1 MKQRLM
7 SNPHTTDVDSEVTPF
22 ERLTHSLYSAFL
34 FNVGEITIKGGSPR
48 LDLDAA
54 RDTIAQLESLLLKT
68 YGNLTEQESAE
79 LTAYIEKSWDTF
91 RTKVAGN
98 KST

>member
-1 MKQRLM
+1 M
-7 SNPHTTDVDSEVTPF
+7 SNTHKTDTSGDVTPF
-22 ERLTHSLYSAFL
+22 GRLTHSLYSAFL
-34 FNVGEITIKGGSPR
+34 FNVGEITIKGGSPL

-79 LTAYIEKSWDTF
+79 LTIYIEKAWNIF
-91 RTKVAGN
+91 RQKLTENNA
-98 KST
+98 T